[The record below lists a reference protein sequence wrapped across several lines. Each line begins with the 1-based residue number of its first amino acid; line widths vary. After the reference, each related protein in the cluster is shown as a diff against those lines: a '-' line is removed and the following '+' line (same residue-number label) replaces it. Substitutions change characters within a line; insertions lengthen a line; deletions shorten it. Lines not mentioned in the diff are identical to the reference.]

1 MINKFLLAA
10 TVAALVATPAAAQG
24 KKFTN
29 DKVPAGHRPPPGM
42 CRIWLE
48 GVPPGQQPAPTD
60 CATAVRN
67 RPANGRVIFGDDYD
81 AKGNKQNNE
90 RGEARERDDRDAKR
104 DDADDR
110 NEDRDRES
118 RRGRDEQGVQTVS
131 ATQTMPDM
139 IGAVQMGQ
147 GRRAAD
153 VRRWLG
159 SSSYTPRFTARDGR
173 APQRVTWV
181 DENGQ
186 VVQVWIDTNDDGQAD
201 IVELYQRGKL
211 VTRYRQ

>member
-1 MINKFLLAA
+1 MTNRILLA
-10 TVAALVATPAAAQG
+10 VAVTALAATPAAAQG
-24 KKFTN
+24 NKFNN

-42 CRIWLE
+42 CRIWLD

-81 AKGNKQNNE
+81 AKGNKKATGHE
-90 RGEARERDDRDAKR
+90 S
-104 DDADDR
+104 ADQGA
-110 NEDRDRES
+110 
-118 RRGRDEQGVQTVS
+118 GRDESRGNPYRDAGDNRPGRDERGVQTVP
-131 ATQTMPDM
+131 ATQTMPEM
-139 IGAVQMGQ
+139 MGAVFVGQ
-147 GRRAAD
+147 GRRVAD

-159 SSSYTPRFTARDGR
+159 STEYTPRFTAREGR
-173 APQRVTWV
+173 APDRVTWL
-181 DENGQ
+181 DAGGQ
-186 VVQVWIDTNDDGQAD
+186 TVQVWIDSNDDGQAD